1 MIQCLNAYIHT
12 VRVDVIAL
20 ILNSVAC
27 HCSTDYT
34 LRLKEEEEEDKE
46 EEEEEEEEEEK
57 EDEKK

>member
-1 MIQCLNAYIHT
+1 MIQCLNAYTHT

-34 LRLKEEEEEDKE
+34 LRLKEEEEE
-46 EEEEEEEEEEK
+46 EEEEEK